1 MKKFIFI
8 LVFLFLLM
16 GCFKSID
23 RINSKERIDV
33 CITEDYVVISIADK
47 QITLEKMKRFE
58 KVREAFVEGYNLDP
72 SSEVISGYGGWLN
85 YQYNFLDKK

>member
-1 MKKFIFI
+1 MKKIIFI

-16 GCFKSID
+16 GCVKHFDQILSNERFDICVRDNTVIVSIKD
-23 RINSKERIDV
+23 FQL
-33 CITEDYVVISIADK
+33 T
-47 QITLEKMKRFE
+47 TEKMNRF
-58 KVREAFVEGYNLDP
+58 KNFREAFIEGYNLDP